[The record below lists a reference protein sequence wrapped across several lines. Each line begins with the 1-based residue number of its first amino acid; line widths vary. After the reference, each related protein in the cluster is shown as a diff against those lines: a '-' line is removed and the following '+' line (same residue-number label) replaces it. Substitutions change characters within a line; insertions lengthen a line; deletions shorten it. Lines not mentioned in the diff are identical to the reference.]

1 MHKFYLGLF
10 LKYDHCYSI
19 ILFISVNSSF
29 VISPL
34 TNLNFNALS
43 GSSFSD
49 CSDVLADGI

>member
-1 MHKFYLGLF
+1 
-10 LKYDHCYSI
+10 
-19 ILFISVNSSF
+19 VNSSF

-49 CSDVLADGI
+49 CSDILADGI